1 MVFIVVWKLFPW
13 FSAGSR
19 EELLYIE
26 LYIHCVLRRLR
37 VQCPMLPSW
46 THLRM
51 LHFFFQKSSSHVLLH
66 VSVMLHIQHWSH
78 QVIMDYEQKVCMQ
91 CWTKRLDL
99 MLNLLIALGSLN
111 RRGSACCL
119 PTCAHPRLGPRVDK
133 GARGASWEVGVTVLW
148 LKSYSGTDFNFV
160 CINIL
165 NSSPQIYT
173 F

>member
-1 MVFIVVWKLFPW
+1 MVFIVVWKLFTW
-13 FSAGSR
+13 FSAVSR
-19 EELLYIE
+19 EELFYIE
-26 LYIHCVLRRLR
+26 LYIHRVLRKWR

-91 CWTKRLDL
+91 CWTKRLAL
-99 MLNLLIALGSLN
+99 LLNWLLALGSLN
-111 RRGSACCL
+111 RRGSACCYPPV
-119 PTCAHPRLGPRVDK
+119 PTQDRPRVDK

-148 LKSYSGTDFNFV
+148 LKLFRNRFQFCVY
-160 CINIL
+160 
-165 NSSPQIYT
+165 
-173 F
+173 